1 MLQQVFKRSVNE
13 LTLYVKYGLIVSL
26 YVDDLLVTGG
36 DSESLLQFKA
46 KMKKV
51 FEMSDLGLMKYFLGM
66 EIQQNKYGIF
76 LSQKKYAFGSKSTI
90 D

>member
-1 MLQQVFKRSVNE
+1 MLQQGFKRSVNQ

-36 DSESLLQFKA
+36 DSESVLQFKVE
-46 KMKKV
+46 MEKV

-66 EIQQNKYGIF
+66 EIQQDKYGIF
-76 LSQKKYAFGSKSTI
+76 LSQKKYAK
-90 D
+90 DLLK